1 MASSVLISRLD
12 QETMPLRAILQH
24 DLWSLCQSRLVRV
37 WLVATA
43 VLTALVMMTNWAKVP
58 SAPLIAMVLFPYL
71 IFPWFLVVMMLGV
84 NPTSGSRIDTLADG
98 FLSRPITRYECLLG
112 TWLARLLLVW
122 GVYLIVVVPATAI
135 VVFAKRPVAD
145 DGVTLYGTIAAL
157 SVVGLVLAL
166 QVSLG
171 FLMGTLLRRSLL
183 AVAVLLFAWYPIN
196 LVLHTF
202 SLEEFSPISLNQ
214 ALPTLLRQ
222 PWNEELGTETAKS
235 EDMEALARQAAQF
248 LSVLSGGP
256 AQPAA
261 KPAFFEQAN
270 YEDFSLLRVLL
281 GYGIPTL
288 LSIALAMICFN
299 LRDF

>member
-1 MASSVLISRLD
+1 
-12 QETMPLRAILQH
+12 MPLRAILQH
-24 DLWSLCQSRLVRV
+24 DLWGLYQSRLVRV
-37 WLVATA
+37 WLAVTA
-43 VLTALVMMTNWAKVP
+43 LLTAMVILTNWVQVP

-71 IFPWFLVVMMLGV
+71 VFPWFLVVMMLGV
-84 NPTSGSRIDTLADG
+84 NPTSGSRADAMADG
-98 FLSRPITRYECLLG
+98 FLCRPVTRYECLLG

-122 GVYLIVVVPATAI
+122 GVYLIVTVPAVAI
-135 VVFAKRPVAD
+135 VVYAKRPVAD
-145 DGVTLYGTIAAL
+145 DGVTLYGIIAAL

-183 AVAVLLFAWYPIN
+183 AVVVLLLAWYPIN

-222 PWNEELGTETAKS
+222 PWSEDPEAETSKAG
-235 EDMEALARQAAQF
+235 DMEALAQQAAQF
-248 LSVLSGGP
+248 LSILSGGP
-256 AQPAA
+256 SQPAA
-261 KPAFFEQAN
+261 RPGFFERAS
-270 YEDFSLLRVLL
+270 YEDFSLVRVLL

-288 LSIALAMICFN
+288 LSIALATVCFN
-299 LRDF
+299 VRDF